1 MSTAEGESIL
11 LEVRDGVAYVT
22 LNAPPLNILTTAMLD
37 ALGGAL
43 GRVQADPSLKA
54 LCITANGKAF
64 SAGADVD
71 EHRPEKV
78 EAMIASFGLLFRR
91 LDRLEIPCVMGV
103 AGAALGG
110 GFELAMMAD
119 LLLAAEDAT
128 FGQPEIR
135 LGFIAPIGLLR
146 LPAIVGPA
154 RAVEITTSGRTY
166 SAEEMRA
173 YGLVTRVVTAAE
185 LPEALEG
192 CLKPLRQAS
201 PLIMRLN
208 VRTLKKHLGQPFHD
222 ALPEVERTF
231 LDELMKTEDVREGL
245 ASFFEK
251 RRPVWKNR

>member
-1 MSTAEGESIL
+1 MNGGEDGRIRF
-11 LEVRDGVAYVT
+11 EVREDVAYVT
-22 LNAPPLNILTTAMLD
+22 LNAPPLNILTMAMMDELSGV
-37 ALGGAL
+37 LE
-43 GRVQADPSLKA
+43 RVQADISLKA
-54 LCITANGKAF
+54 LCVTANGKAF

-71 EHRPEKV
+71 EHRPENV
-78 EAMIASFGLLFRR
+78 EAMIGSFGRLIRL

-110 GFELAMMAD
+110 GFELAVMAD
-119 LLLAAEDAT
+119 LLLATEEAA

-154 RAVEITTSGRTY
+154 RAVEITASGRTY
-166 SAEEMRA
+166 TAEEMRA
-173 YGLVTRVVTAAE
+173 YGLVARIVPAAD
-185 LPEALEG
+185 LPEALEAS
-192 CLKPLRQAS
+192 LKHFRMAS

-208 VRTLKKHLGQPFHD
+208 VRTLKRHRGQPFEV
-222 ALPEVERTF
+222 ALAEVERTF